1 MTMINANA
9 VRAIQELLVERGVE
23 QKRGERI
30 GDYVSRG
37 LDISPGEAESFLEA
51 LREGCT
57 IEEAQQRAGISVES
71 NKQGL
76 LVEIARAI
84 GSALGKMQK

>member
-9 VRAIQELLVERGVE
+9 VRAIQELLVERGIE
-23 QKRGERI
+23 QKPGERI

-37 LDISPGEAESFLEA
+37 LDISPAEAESFLEA

-57 IEEAQQRAGISVES
+57 IEEAEQRAGITVEGS
-71 NKQGL
+71 KQGL
-76 LVEIARAI
+76 LIEIARAI

>member
-9 VRAIQELLVERGVE
+9 VRAIQELLVERGIE
-23 QKRGERI
+23 QKPGERI

-37 LDISPGEAESFLEA
+37 LDISPAEAESFLEA

-57 IEEAQQRAGISVES
+57 IDEAQQRAGITVEGG
-71 NKQGL
+71 KQGL